1 MSDKVNVFHLTSRG
15 GISIN
20 SENGAAVENPGGGVY
35 TAMCDAKQ
43 AGDESIDVAWV
54 GKESAVPQ
62 EKSARWSEVN
72 ADWAALS
79 SEQKTALSKGQ
90 AFLPVSG
97 KMENGL
103 STEVF
108 SVPPALRDFAR
119 QNTLDFLWGP
129 GGHGF
134 ENLFEKNKKHAVDSL
149 KALTFKKNALRD
161 VNNAYQNKEI
171 DFREAVELSTYVM
184 LGERTSADKLKAA
197 KTDLKI
203 LSCEDDIRLFGDPS
217 CVAPN
222 VKKAMMQAMS
232 REGFAGDYAVD
243 KEAMDARLAQVA
255 DIPAIEAKVEKVN
268 EAMALDLGFRYQTA
282 EAAHSAKMMRE
293 RMAGLDNVMF
303 FSQDYDNEMVP
314 YAMRGKEGEMP
325 IGMFRHIPV
334 LSTEE
339 MNGMTIDGTPLLEHP
354 GMKEYFARVMSSADV
369 VGCQTD
375 RDAKH
380 ICDIMK
386 QIAPEGFKKAA
397 EGENV
402 YEFFGKKVKIQEYPI
417 GINPQDVRRK
427 ANQDCQ
433 GETFKAVQE
442 FAEGKNLCFIGG
454 CRADY
459 TKGVDEAVE
468 AADVF
473 LEKVQKYE
481 KVEKGTPV
489 YEALSADEKKEFE
502 QFGTEQARNTV
513 FFIQV
518 QPTRGGHEDFDATA
532 KRLSAKFA
540 KLNEEFPTKSK
551 TIFAGLPH
559 AELMAVMKRADIK
572 IDISIKDGMAL
583 VPKEYNAAQFGKEE
597 PGIAIVSDGMG
608 VARGALQINKEIEA
622 KYGIQNAF
630 PVVDNPVS
638 FKSRHPDEVNMDT
651 VNAVVST
658 IAEVIKRPPEV
669 KRLINDYINTQ
680 METYDLKWWN
690 KVQSEDLK
698 TMSAVNQAERA
709 REAEAL
715 KAGKAVE
722 YYTAKFG
729 KDVDITELAFKPN
742 GELRTKPVA
751 FGQKMA
757 WTRKQLGY
765 MLDTGSE
772 GTSSVYIHKCE
783 KPKANASVIQKLAA
797 QKKQR

>member
-1 MSDKVNVFHLTSRG
+1 M
-15 GISIN
+15 
-20 SENGAAVENPGGGVY
+20 
-35 TAMCDAKQ
+35 
-43 AGDESIDVAWV
+43 
-54 GKESAVPQ
+54 
-62 EKSARWSEVN
+62 
-72 ADWAALS
+72 
-79 SEQKTALSKGQ
+79 
-90 AFLPVSG
+90 
-97 KMENGL
+97 
-103 STEVF
+103 
-108 SVPPALRDFAR
+108 
-119 QNTLDFLWGP
+119 
-129 GGHGF
+129 
-134 ENLFEKNKKHAVDSL
+134 
-149 KALTFKKNALRD
+149 
-161 VNNAYQNKEI
+161 
-171 DFREAVELSTYVM
+171 
-184 LGERTSADKLKAA
+184 
-197 KTDLKI
+197 
-203 LSCEDDIRLFGDPS
+203 
-217 CVAPN
+217 
-222 VKKAMMQAMS
+222 
-232 REGFAGDYAVD
+232 
-243 KEAMDARLAQVA
+243 
-255 DIPAIEAKVEKVN
+255 
-268 EAMALDLGFRYQTA
+268 
-282 EAAHSAKMMRE
+282 
-293 RMAGLDNVMF
+293 
-303 FSQDYDNEMVP
+303 
-314 YAMRGKEGEMP
+314 
-325 IGMFRHIPV
+325 
-334 LSTEE
+334 
-339 MNGMTIDGTPLLEHP
+339 
-354 GMKEYFARVMSSADV
+354 
-369 VGCQTD
+369 
-375 RDAKH
+375 
-380 ICDIMK
+380 
-386 QIAPEGFKKAA
+386 
-397 EGENV
+397 
-402 YEFFGKKVKIQEYPI
+402 
-417 GINPQDVRRK
+417 
-427 ANQDCQ
+427 
-433 GETFKAVQE
+433 
-442 FAEGKNLCFIGG
+442 
-454 CRADY
+454 
-459 TKGVDEAVE
+459 
-468 AADVF
+468 
-473 LEKVQKYE
+473 
-481 KVEKGTPV
+481 
-489 YEALSADEKKEFE
+489 
-502 QFGTEQARNTV
+502 
-513 FFIQV
+513 

-638 FKSRHPDEVNMDT
+638 FKSRHPDEANMDT

>member
-1 MSDKVNVFHLTSRG
+1 MNEKVNVFHLTTRG

-20 SENGAAVENPGGGVY
+20 PENGEAVENPGGGVY

-43 AGDESIDVAWV
+43 AGDESIEAAWV
-54 GKESAVPQ
+54 GKESAV
-62 EKSARWSEVN
+62 SADKISKWTETTPE
-72 ADWAALS
+72 WAAMS
-79 SEQKTALSKGQ
+79 SEQKSALTKGQ

-108 SVPPALRDFAR
+108 AVPTALRDFAR

-134 ENLFEKNKKHAVDSL
+134 ENLFEKNKKHAVESL
-149 KALTFKKNALRD
+149 KGLTFKKEALKGI
-161 VNNAYQNKEI
+161 NNAYQNKEI
-171 DFREAVELSTYVM
+171 DFKEAVDLSAYVM
-184 LGERTSADKLKAA
+184 LGEKADA
-197 KTDLKI
+197 KKIKTAQVDLKV
-203 LSCEDDIRLFGDPS
+203 LSCEDDIRIFGDPT

-222 VKKAMMQAMS
+222 VKKSLMQSMAK
-232 REGFAGDYAVD
+232 EGFAEEYAID
-243 KEAMDARLAQVA
+243 KGAMDARLAQIV
-255 DIPAIEAKVEKVN
+255 DMPRIEAKVAKIN
-268 EAMALDLGFRYQTA
+268 EAMALDLGFRYQSA
-282 EAAHSAKMMRE
+282 EAAHSAKMMQE
-293 RMAGLDNVMF
+293 RMAGVENALF

-314 YAMRGKEGEMP
+314 YAMRARGSEMP
-325 IGMFRHIPV
+325 IGMFRHIPI
-334 LSTEE
+334 LSVEE
-339 MNGMTIDGTPLLEHP
+339 MNGMTIDGTPLLQHP
-354 GMKEYFARVMSSADV
+354 GMKEYFVRVMSSADV

-380 ICDIMK
+380 LCEIMK
-386 QIAPEGFKKAA
+386 QIAPEGFKKAP
-397 EGENV
+397 EGRDI
-402 YEFFGKKVKIQEYPI
+402 YEFYGNKVKIHDYSI
-417 GINPQDVRRK
+417 GINPQSVRQK
-427 ANQDCQ
+427 ATMECN
-433 GETFKAVQE
+433 GETYKEVVE

-481 KVEKGTPV
+481 NVEKGTKA
-489 YEALSADEKKEFE
+489 YDALSVKEKKEFE
-502 QFGTEQARNTV
+502 KFGTKEARNTV

-532 KRLSAKFA
+532 KRLNEKFEKLSAD
-540 KLNEEFPTKSK
+540 FPGKSK

-559 AELMAVMKRADIK
+559 AELMAVMRRADIK

-583 VPKEYNAAQFGKEE
+583 VPKEYNAAQYGKEE

-608 VARGALQINKEIEA
+608 VARSAIQINKALEKEL
-622 KYGIQNAF
+622 GIKNAF
-630 PVVDNPVS
+630 PVVDNPVAY
-638 FKSRHPDEVNMDT
+638 KSKHPDEANMDT

-658 IAEVIKRPPEV
+658 IATVITRPPKIKR
-669 KRLINDYINTQ
+669 RINEYINKH
-680 METYDLKWWN
+680 MEFYDLKWWN
-690 KVQSEDLK
+690 QIQMDDLK
-698 TMSAVNQAERA
+698 TVSKINQAEREK
-709 REAEAL
+709 EAEAV

-722 YYTAKFG
+722 YYTEKYG
-729 KDVDITELAFKPN
+729 KGTDITELAYKPN
-742 GELRTKPVA
+742 GELRNKPAA
-751 FGQKMA
+751 FGQKIA
-757 WTRKQLGY
+757 WTRKNLGY

-772 GTSSVYIHKCE
+772 GTSSVYIHKYE
-783 KPKANASVIQKLAA
+783 KPAQSSVMAQIAA